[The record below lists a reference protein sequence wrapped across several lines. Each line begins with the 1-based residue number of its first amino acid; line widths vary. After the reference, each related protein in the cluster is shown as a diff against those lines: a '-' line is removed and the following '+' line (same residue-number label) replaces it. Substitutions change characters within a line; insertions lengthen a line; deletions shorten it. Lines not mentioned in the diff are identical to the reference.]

1 LQAKGDDKVDRALA
15 QMMGGSLA
23 GETVEGKL
31 DQVIPGLLFKP
42 HRRVHHS
49 TLAWREIRKKKKD
62 VGCLNILVD

>member
-31 DQVIPGLLFKP
+31 DQVNSAPHHRLFL
-42 HRRVHHS
+42 S
-49 TLAWREIRKKKKD
+49 
-62 VGCLNILVD
+62 